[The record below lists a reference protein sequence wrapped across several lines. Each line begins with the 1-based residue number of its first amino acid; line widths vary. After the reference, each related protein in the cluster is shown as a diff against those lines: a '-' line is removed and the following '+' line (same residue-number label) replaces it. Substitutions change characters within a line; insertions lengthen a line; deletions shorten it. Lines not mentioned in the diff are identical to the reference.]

1 MELKNVL
8 EAILFSSQ
16 KPLSPKELRDVL
28 NTTAKQADEESEK
41 QVKLL
46 KKPKAADIE
55 NALERIAEDHEKANR
70 GFRLVCIAGSW
81 QFVSPA
87 DYHPWIRALLG
98 EKPKP
103 ARLSQPALET
113 LAIIAYRQPLTR
125 SEMEDIRGV
134 AVDGV
139 VATLVERG
147 LTEKVGQADLPGRPA
162 LYGTTPLFLEYFG
175 LASLDD
181 LPAADDLRR
190 IPVQKP
196 ETLITASPDLATQ
209 PEEELA
215 LDEVEGGKSG
225 EASEESTETESDQ
238 EAEAEAGDASPG
250 EEEEASEP
258 AAEEAPAED
267 DADSPSE
274 ESENS
279 KKTE

>member
-1 MELKNVL
+1 MELKKVL
-8 EAILFSSQ
+8 EAILFSAQ
-16 KPLSPKELRDVL
+16 KPLNPKELREVL
-28 NTTAKQADEESEK
+28 NTTAKEADEEADS
-41 QVKLL
+41 QVRLL
-46 KKPKAADIE
+46 KKPKAAEIE
-55 NALERIAEDHEKANR
+55 NALELIAQDHEDANR

-87 DYHPWIRALLG
+87 EYHPWIRALLG

-147 LTEKVGQADLPGRPA
+147 LAEKVGQADLPGRPA

-209 PEEELA
+209 PEEQLD
-215 LDEVEGGKSG
+215 LDEVESGPAGGAGEAEEKPAPEPEAEDAPEPEAEGAGSG
-225 EASEESTETESDQ
+225 ESAGES
-238 EAEAEAGDASPG
+238 EAE
-250 EEEEASEP
+250 EP
-258 AAEEAPAED
+258 ASDEAKE
-267 DADSPSE
+267 
-274 ESENS
+274 
-279 KKTE
+279 

>member
-1 MELKNVL
+1 MELKKVL
-8 EAILFSSQ
+8 EAILFSAQ
-16 KPLSPKELRDVL
+16 KPLSPKELREVL
-28 NTTAKQADEESEK
+28 NTTAKEADEEADT
-41 QVKLL
+41 QVRLL

-55 NALERIAEDHEKANR
+55 NALELIARDHEDAGR

-81 QFVSPA
+81 QFVCPA
-87 DYHPWIRALLG
+87 EYHPWIRALLG

-147 LTEKVGQADLPGRPA
+147 LAEKVGQADLPGRPA

-209 PEEELA
+209 PEEQ
-215 LDEVEGGKSG
+215 LDLEEVESGPTGGSG
-225 EASEESTETESDQ
+225 EPGPDTDSESS
-238 EAEAEAGDASPG
+238 
-250 EEEEASEP
+250 
-258 AAEEAPAED
+258 APAEETAAAEAAGGEND
-267 DADSPSE
+267 SEPEEPAD
-274 ESENS
+274 ESKE
-279 KKTE
+279 

>member
-8 EAILFSSQ
+8 EAILFSAQ

-28 NTTAKQADEESEK
+28 NTTEKQADEESEK

-46 KKPKAADIE
+46 KKPKAVDIE

-147 LTEKVGQADLPGRPA
+147 LAEKVGQADLPGRPA
-162 LYGTTPLFLEYFG
+162 LYGTSPLFLEYFG

-196 ETLITASPDLATQ
+196 ETLITATPDLATQ

-215 LDEVEGGKSG
+215 LDEVEGGQSG
-225 EASEESTETESDQ
+225 DSPGQSTED
-238 EAEAEAGDASPG
+238 AGDAEPETVAESAEAAVEEPSIEKAAPSDDG
-250 EEEEASEP
+250 E
-258 AAEEAPAED
+258 AAESD
-267 DADSPSE
+267 
-274 ESENS
+274 
-279 KKTE
+279 KTE